1 MIVNKELQGY
11 TLSSYLFNMSC
22 GLGME
27 KLEDFDKQLDEQ
39 LTTLA
44 NQIQQLEAQLNT
56 AKNTYL
62 KVLGAKEFS
71 ASLIKEATPADDDA
85 AAAVVPEASGD

>member
-1 MIVNKELQGY
+1 
-11 TLSSYLFNMSC
+11 MSC

-44 NQIQQLEAQLNT
+44 NQIQQLEAQLTT
-56 AKNTYL
+56 AKNTYM

-71 ASLIKEATPADDDA
+71 TSLIKESTPAEDA
-85 AAAVVPEASGD
+85 TAAVVPEASGD

>member
-1 MIVNKELQGY
+1 
-11 TLSSYLFNMSC
+11 MSC

-27 KLEDFDKQLDEQ
+27 KLKDFDKQLDEQ
-39 LTTLA
+39 ATTLA
-44 NQIQQLEAQLNT
+44 NQIQQLESQLAT

-71 ASLIKEATPADDDA
+71 TSLIKESTPADEA
-85 AAAVVPEASGD
+85 TAEVVPEASGD